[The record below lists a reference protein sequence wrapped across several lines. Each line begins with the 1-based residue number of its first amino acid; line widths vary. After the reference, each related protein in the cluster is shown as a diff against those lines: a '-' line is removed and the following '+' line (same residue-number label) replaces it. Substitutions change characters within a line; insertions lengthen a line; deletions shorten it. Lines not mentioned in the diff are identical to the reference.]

1 MKKVLA
7 LILAGLLLV
16 SFTACGNKEE
26 KKDKNDG
33 LAQVEGDYIEEVNGQ
48 GRFEYADNGEG
59 EYEIVKY
66 EPYSVSVANITL
78 PDQVNGRNI
87 IGIAENAFKAENSLK
102 SVVIP
107 STYDYI
113 GDYAF
118 YDCDSLESVTII
130 ETKVDAESGARESGM
145 ETIGKSAFESCDILS
160 NFKMPVDVKVV
171 SEFMLKDCKA
181 IRELDL
187 SNVEQ
192 IEKGAFFGCSALK
205 KVTVSD
211 KITSATKEAFYG
223 CDALEYN
230 VEGDLCYLG
239 NEANKTVLLVKA
251 ADANIEKSA
260 ISKTTKVVADYAFN
274 DCALLTSVT
283 LSDSVKSVSGNAFAE
298 CKELKYNESENGLYL
313 GTAENPYMVL
323 IGVKSTAVEDFKL
336 NKAAKIIVDT
346 AFDGC
351 TILEDVSFEG
361 TADEWNAIIK
371 IEKWNGDLTVNV
383 KCSDKIIEVLG

>member
-16 SFTACGNKEE
+16 SFAACGNKEE
-26 KKDKNDG
+26 KEDNNGG
-33 LAQVEGDYIEEVNGQ
+33 LAQGEGDYIEEANDK
-48 GRFEYADNGEG
+48 GRFQYAVNDEG
-59 EYEIVKY
+59 DYEIVKY
-66 EPYSVSVANITL
+66 EPYSVSITNITL
-78 PDQVNGRNI
+78 PDKVNDRNI
-87 IGIAENAFKAENSLK
+87 VGIAENAFKAENSLK
-102 SVVIP
+102 SIVIP
-107 STYDYI
+107 STYSYI

-118 YDCDSLESVTII
+118 YDCDSLEMVTII
-130 ETKVDAESGARESGM
+130 EPKANEQGERQPGL
-145 ETIGKSAFESCDILS
+145 ETIGKSAFESCDVLS

-171 SEFMLKDCKA
+171 SEYMLKDCKA
-181 IRELDL
+181 IGELDL

-211 KITSATKEAFYG
+211 KMISATKEAFYG
-223 CDALEYN
+223 CDSLVYN
-230 VEGDLCYLG
+230 VEGNLCYLG
-239 NEANKTVLLVKA
+239 NDANATILLVKA
-251 ADANIEKSA
+251 DDANIEKCA

-274 DCALLTSVT
+274 DCALVTSIT
-283 LSDSVKSVSGNAFAE
+283 LSDAVKSVKGNAFAE
-298 CKELKYNESENGLYL
+298 CEALKYNESENGLYL

-323 IGVKSTAVEDFKL
+323 IGLKATAIEDFKL
-336 NKAAKIIVDT
+336 NKATKIIVDT

-351 TILEDVSFEG
+351 TILEDISFEG
-361 TADEWNAIIK
+361 TAEEWNAISK